1 MRSTARTTKN
11 RRILK
16 TRTAAERRVP
26 EILREWGDEIAD
38 KLSVAFDSENTAWSH
53 DSITP
58 NGDANYADSGYIR
71 KTDAELER
79 IEIHVHT
86 SLAVDFQSGDAI
98 PELIFNLKSLA
109 AELDRIAD
117 SLADAEEGGED
128 NE

>member
-1 MRSTARTTKN
+1 MRTTTRTTKN

-16 TRTAAERRVP
+16 TRSAAERRVP
-26 EILREWGDEIAD
+26 EVLREWGDEIAD
-38 KLSVAFDSENTAWSH
+38 KLSVAFDSENTGWSH

-79 IEIHVHT
+79 MEIHVHT
-86 SLAVDFQSGDAI
+86 TLAVDFQSGDAI
-98 PELIFNLKSLA
+98 QELTFNLKALA
-109 AELDRIAD
+109 AELNRVAD

>member
-1 MRSTARTTKN
+1 MRPATRTTKN

-16 TRTAAERRVP
+16 TRSAAERRVP

-58 NGDANYADSGYIR
+58 NGDANYADTGFVR

-79 IEIHVHT
+79 MEIHVHT
-86 SLAVDFQSGDAI
+86 TLAVNFQSGDAI
-98 PELIFNLKSLA
+98 PELAFNLKALA
-109 AELDRIAD
+109 AELNRVAD
-117 SLADAEEGGED
+117 SLADGQEGGESD
-128 NE
+128 E